1 MLCREMINYKL
12 NELNSTP
19 DSYIFNTSNH
29 FHKMNCLFIYT
40 YIYNLH
46 TALNNHQHF
55 VDCAFTLPMKPQ
67 FSLM

>member
-19 DSYIFNTSNH
+19 DSYIFNISNH
-29 FHKMNCLFIYT
+29 FHIMNCLFIYLH
-40 YIYNLH
+40 LH
-46 TALNNHQHF
+46 TALNNYQHF
-55 VDCAFTLPMKPQ
+55 VGCVFTLPMKPQ